1 MAKEGIPFVTL
12 PFIGAVLIFSV
23 FKWLIPALVLLI
35 LALFFLYFFRDP
47 ERTPPEK
54 PDLVVSPADGEVMS
68 VEKLTNPNAQQ
79 TFQRI
84 SVFMSPLNVHVN
96 RAPMDGKLKSLR
108 YIKGGFLPAY
118 KPESINNNKAILYF
132 ERDGGEKFIVEMIA
146 GVLARRVKCYLK
158 EGQQVHRGE
167 RIGIIMFGS
176 RVDLYLPLKYKI
188 TVKKGDKVYAG
199 LTPVARR
206 EE

>member
-1 MAKEGIPFVTL
+1 MAKEGIPFVSI
-12 PFIGAVLIFSV
+12 PFIIGVGIFLIFKSLV
-23 FKWLIPALVLLI
+23 FPFI
-35 LALFFLYFFRDP
+35 LSLFALFFLYFFRDP
-47 ERTPPEK
+47 ERIPPNQ

-68 VEKLTNPNAQQ
+68 IEKVIRPDTKQ
-79 TFQRI
+79 TYQRI

-96 RAPMDGKLKSLR
+96 RAPLEGKLDKLQ
-108 YIKGGFLPAY
+108 YVKGSFLPAY
-118 KPESINNNKAILYF
+118 KPESIKNNKAILFF
-132 ERDGGEKFIVEMIA
+132 ERDNGEKFIVEMIA
-146 GVLARRVKCYLK
+146 GVLARRVKCYLR
-158 EGQQVHRGE
+158 EGQKVPKGE

-199 LTPVARR
+199 LTPVARQ